1 MRRFCSYGPVN
12 TKLHYYVPRQALV
25 DFACQQLLGEN
36 PEKGGHYI
44 TVWAPRQRG
53 KTWVMQQ
60 VLQRLHTRDD
70 FEVAYLVL
78 QDAKDVHT
86 EEAALE
92 VLFNNLRRGFQRDF
106 PPLTKWRDFATLF
119 TTQYFDKPVILIL
132 DEFDALPEAAI
143 QSCVNILRKI
153 YIEQLT
159 PRPHPDS
166 ERPYLLHGLALI
178 GVRAVLG
185 VENTSGSPF
194 NVQRGMH
201 IPNLTEAE
209 VNEMYHWYER
219 ESGQPVEQAVIDRV
233 FYETQGQPGLVSWLG
248 ELLTE
253 TYNATPTQPLTL
265 QHFENVY
272 GRAVNVL
279 PNSNLLNIV
288 SKARQEP
295 YRETVLELF
304 RTRKETA
311 FRYEDP
317 RLNFLYLN
325 GVIDW
330 TEVSSDEYYIKF
342 PSPFVQ
348 KRLFH
353 AFAGDIA
360 PDSGR
365 LYDPFADLS
374 DTITDDTLYVP
385 ALLRRA
391 ETYFR
396 ENSHWLFKN
405 APRRADLRL
414 YEAVYHFNLYTYLRD
429 FLQDWEGQVTPEFPT
444 GNGADCSS
452 PKVDLIIRYAGRVYA
467 LEVKSFS
474 NAPLYREALVQAAR
488 YAQQLGLT
496 DITLAL
502 FIDTPVDD
510 ANRAKYEAVYT
521 DAATG
526 VTVRPVFVEIEA

>member
-1 MRRFCSYGPVN
+1 
-12 TKLHYYVPRQALV
+12 
-25 DFACQQLLGEN
+25 
-36 PEKGGHYI
+36 
-44 TVWAPRQRG
+44 
-53 KTWVMQQ
+53 MQQ
-60 VLQRLHTRDD
+60 VLQRFQARDD
-70 FEVAYLVL
+70 FEVAYLAL
-78 QDAKDVHT
+78 QEAKQAHT
-86 EEAALE
+86 EAALLE
-92 VLFNNLRRGFQRDF
+92 LLVNGLRVWFDRDF
-106 PPLTKWRDFATLF
+106 PPLTEWRELSGLF
-119 TTQYFDKPVILIL
+119 TKPHFHKPLILIL

-143 QSCVNILRKI
+143 GACANTFRNI
-153 YIEQLT
+153 YIQRAMET
-159 PRPHPDS
+159 HKPSS
-166 ERPYLLHGLALI
+166 EKHYLLHGLALI
-178 GVRAVLG
+178 GVLG

-194 NVQRGMH
+194 NIQRGMH

-233 FYETQGQPGLVSWLG
+233 FCETQGQPGLVSWLG

-279 PNSNLLNIV
+279 PNNNLLNIV

-360 PDSGR
+360 PNSGR

-374 DTITDDTLYVP
+374 DTITEDTLYVP

-396 ENSHWLFKN
+396 ENRSWLFRD

-429 FLQDWEGQVTPEFPT
+429 FLRGWKGTVTPEFPT

>member
-1 MRRFCSYGPVN
+1 MRTFCSYGPVN

-25 DFACQQLLGEN
+25 DFACQQLLGES
-36 PEKGGHYI
+36 PAEGGHYI

-60 VLQRLHTRDD
+60 VMERLRARDD
-70 FEVAYLVL
+70 FEVAYLAL
-78 QDAKDVHT
+78 QEAKQAQT
-86 EEAALE
+86 EAAFLE
-92 VLFNNLRRGFQRDF
+92 LLVNGLRVWFDRDF
-106 PPLTKWRDFATLF
+106 PTLTEWRELSGLLTKS
-119 TTQYFDKPVILIL
+119 YFHKPLILIL

-143 QSCVNILRKI
+143 GACANTFRNI
-153 YIEQLT
+153 YIQRAMET
-159 PRPHPDS
+159 HKSSS
-166 ERPYLLHGLALI
+166 EKHYRLHGLALI

-194 NVQRGMH
+194 NVQRSMP

-253 TYNATPTQPLTL
+253 TYNATPEQPITL
-265 QHFENVY
+265 AHFEDVY
-272 GRAVNVL
+272 SLALNVL
-279 PNSNLLNIV
+279 PNNNLLNII

-295 YRETVLELF
+295 YKDTVLELF
-304 RTRKETA
+304 RTRKETT

-317 RLNFLYLN
+317 PLNFLYLN

-330 TEVSSDEYYIKF
+330 ERQGHEHVIKF
-342 PSPFVQ
+342 PSPLVQ

-353 AFAGDIA
+353 AFAREIA
-360 PDSGR
+360 PEGSR

-374 DTITDDTLYVP
+374 DTITEDALYLP

-391 ETYFR
+391 ATYFR
-396 ENSHWLFKN
+396 ENRSWLFQA

-429 FLQDWEGQVTPEFPT
+429 FMRRRGQVWPEFPT
-444 GNGADCSS
+444 GNG
-452 PKVDLIIRYAGRVYA
+452 KVDLMIRYAGRTYVI
-467 LEVKSFS
+467 EVKSFTD
-474 NAPLYREALVQAAR
+474 AYEYRESLGQAAR
-488 YAQQLGLT
+488 YAQQLGLA

-510 ANRAKYEAVYT
+510 ANRAKYEAVYV

-526 VTVRPVFVEIEA
+526 VTVQPVFVEIIE